1 MALNTRVRDPKH
13 GTHGWVRH
21 VGPVCS
27 DKKQPDRVWLG
38 IEWDDVKRGKHD
50 GSAVNAAGET
60 VRYYECAPGAGSFV
74 KPRTVQSAVT
84 VLEAL
89 RERYEPDD
97 GLTGASHI
105 LGAAQTSSGQE
116 VKVELVG
123 ADKIRARQKMVDLTS
138 ATLTETTAG
147 LAGDVGELMRCCPQ
161 LVALDLDH
169 SLIASWDVLAQIG
182 AQLALHTLRLG
193 RNPLGDLSA
202 TASGA
207 LGAAFPSLQI
217 LSLNGTQAPW
227 STVRQLLVEL
237 PSLVELYLA
246 DNAIRVFGFAE
257 ILSSEG
263 GDASRAAA
271 RASLERLRVLDLAG
285 NGIDSWEAGGLL
297 ELARLPH
304 LDTLILDGNTLSD
317 FDGVLG
323 VGGGG
328 APAAAGAAA
337 SGAPAARFPALRCLA
352 LNDNSFA
359 SWETLDALDALPALS
374 DLRLLRNPITREA
387 GPRRSRQTLIARI
400 ARLARLNNSEVR
412 VRERREVE
420 QLYLKQLLTKVYVAK
435 DEAAKGAGGGGV
447 GASASAEAAGAAAG
461 EAAAQSA
468 REALRAQHP
477 RFDTLLATHP
487 EIASLIKATAERAR
501 RAGAKGS
508 GLGSNVVKIDL
519 GSSAVESMAMPLKT
533 KRLLRSMTVEKVKVI
548 CAKLFKLEV
557 RVGFVQTHFILC
569 RLFVCS
575 FLSVQVRASSPS
587 PLSPLPLLL
596 WMLTRAHAHTHTQV
610 SKQRLYL
617 HERSHPLPIELDDDE
632 RDLDYFGVQD
642 GGRIMMHSIDD
653 DGRAKKTEST

>member
-1 MALNTRVRDPKH
+1 MALNSRIRDPKH

-60 VRYYECAPGAGSFV
+60 VRYYACAPGAGSFV

-123 ADKIRARQKMVDLTS
+123 ADKIRARQKIVDLTS

-147 LAGDVGELMRCCPQ
+147 LAGEVGELKRSCPE
-161 LVALDLDH
+161 LIALDLDH
-169 SLIASWDVLAQIG
+169 TLIASWDVLTQIG
-182 AQLALHTLRLG
+182 AELALHTLRLG

-202 TASGA
+202 TAAGA

-246 DNAIRVFGFAE
+246 DNAIRAFGFAE

-285 NGIDSWEAGGLL
+285 NGIESWEAGGLL

-304 LDTLILDGNTLSD
+304 LDTLILDGNALSD

-328 APAAAGAAA
+328 AA
-337 SGAPAARFPALRCLA
+337 AARFPALRCLA
-352 LNDNSFA
+352 LNDNLFA

-400 ARLARLNNSEVR
+400 ERLARLNNSEVR

-435 DEAAKGAGGGGV
+435 DEAAKGACGGGGA
-447 GASASAEAAGAAAG
+447 GATAAAEAAGAAAG

-477 RFDTLLATHP
+477 RFDALLAAHP
-487 EIASLIKATAERAR
+487 EIASLIEATAERAR

-508 GLGSNVVKIDL
+508 GLGSNVVKLDL

-557 RVGFVQTHFILC
+557 RNARAPARTAPA
-569 RLFVCS
+569 CS
-575 FLSVQVRASSPS
+575 SLSGHVRAPSPS
-587 PLSPLPLLL
+587 PASSH
-596 WMLTRAHAHTHTQV
+596 RARSGLAIYAPRARTHAH
-610 SKQRLYL
+610 
-617 HERSHPLPIELDDDE
+617 RSQSSGCTSTSGRTLCRSSSTTTNAIWITSEC
-632 RDLDYFGVQD
+632 RT
-642 GGRIMMHSIDD
+642 GG
-653 DGRAKKTEST
+653 GL